1 MKTLLVALAALA
13 FCACEGDPIYVVAG
27 GDAGMMEPE
36 PAAEPEPTG
45 EPEPEGG
52 PALDFSSVA
61 KIEAFLEGKTMLMI
75 GDDLCSHPNGF
86 DADTNLGQATQCYHS
101 VEIAV
106 LAGRWTT
113 RSVLGALEDAPEVG
127 DVGVC
132 DSDAEGAPL
141 EFAST
146 AVLIANVS
154 GNGDCFDVTATYPG
168 FGQEGRGRIDP
179 DGQTVYLEFYFKDTA
194 LGHRCADGAV
204 GDFDN
209 VRVNDAPFEGDA
221 IQVYRIQ

>member
-1 MKTLLVALAALA
+1 MKHLLLAAAA
-13 FCACEGDPIYVVAG
+13 FALCACEGDPIFINANG
-27 GDAGMMEPE
+27 GADGGTPE
-36 PAAEPEPTG
+36 PSAEPEPEAGTN
-45 EPEPEGG
+45 
-52 PALDFSSVA
+52 DFGSVA
-61 KIEAFLEGKTMLMI
+61 KIEAFLEGKTLLMA

-86 DADTNLGQATQCYHS
+86 DANTNLGQATQCYHS

-113 RSVLGALEDAPEVG
+113 RSVLGALSGAPEVG
-127 DVGVC
+127 DVGTC
-132 DSDAEGAPL
+132 DTDAEGAPL

-168 FGQEGRGRIDP
+168 FGQEGRGQIAP

-194 LGHRCADGAV
+194 VGHRCADGAV
-204 GDFDN
+204 GDTTN
-209 VRVNDAPFEGDA
+209 VRVNDAPFSGDA